1 MVKDIERL
9 DAKLHRHPLRQFRSL
24 KERQVHLPTV
34 QSPND
39 SISGIAE
46 AREVSI
52 RVHRRGPKSGGI
64 DEWPPPLTTPPQRQ
78 KDARNDVPS
87 LIRLIVTIGEEGSA
101 RKRTVRVEKLIV
113 GIGDVAAQVHLNRQ
127 WMPGVPQSDSTQV
140 PSPDD
145 FAEHAAGVQISLARS
160 KGKFIHTVHS
170 KVVADIE
177 DAGPLVAMETADIF
191 RPIRLATPNR
201 TVIDGMRPG
210 VTRFE

>member
-52 RVHRRGPKSGGI
+52 RVHRRGLKRGGI
-64 DEWPPPLTTPPQRQ
+64 DEWHPMLTTARQSQRY
-78 KDARNDVPS
+78 ARNDVRS
-87 LIRLIVTIGEEGSA
+87 LIRLIVTIGKEVSA

-113 GIGDVAAQVHLNRQ
+113 GIGDVAAQVHLTRQ
-127 WMPGVPQSDSTQV
+127 RIRVVPRSNSTQL
-140 PSPDD
+140 PSPTH
-145 FAEHAAGVQISLARS
+145 F
-160 KGKFIHTVHS
+160 
-170 KVVADIE
+170 
-177 DAGPLVAMETADIF
+177 
-191 RPIRLATPNR
+191 PNPAPSSH
-201 TVIDGMRPG
+201 I
-210 VTRFE
+210 

>member
-9 DAKLHRHPLRQFRSL
+9 DAKLHRHPLRQFRFL

-52 RVHRRGPKSGGI
+52 RVHRRGLKRGGI
-64 DEWPPPLTTPPQRQ
+64 DEWHPMLTTARQSQRY
-78 KDARNDVPS
+78 ARNDVRS
-87 LIRLIVTIGEEGSA
+87 LIRLIVTIGKEVSA

-145 FAEHAAGVQISLARS
+145 FAERAAGVQISLARS

-177 DAGPLVAMETADIF
+177 DTWPPVAMEEAYIF
-191 RPIRLATPNR
+191 RPIPPATPNR
-201 TVIDGMRPG
+201 TVIDGKRPG
-210 VTRFE
+210 GT